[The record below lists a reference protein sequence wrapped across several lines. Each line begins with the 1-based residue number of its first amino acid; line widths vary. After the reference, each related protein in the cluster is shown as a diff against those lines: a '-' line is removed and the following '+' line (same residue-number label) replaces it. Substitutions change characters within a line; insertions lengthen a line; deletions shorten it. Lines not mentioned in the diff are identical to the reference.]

1 MKGLC
6 FVEPFYKIFIIV
18 LYVYV
23 HMYKHD
29 KTIEFSYIIFKPKQI
44 HVHVFL
50 FFDLMGLPCMCTFK
64 LPIFKLQYN
73 MNNFYD
79 PDFPKNLIPLLSYA
93 GLSLKHS
100 NNKLYT

>member
-18 LYVYV
+18 LYVYVHV

-44 HVHVFL
+44 HVFL
-50 FFDLMGLPCMCTFK
+50 FSDLIGLP
-64 LPIFKLQYN
+64 L
-73 MNNFYD
+73 FYWC
-79 PDFPKNLIPLLSYA
+79 
-93 GLSLKHS
+93 
-100 NNKLYT
+100 

>member
-18 LYVYV
+18 LYVYVHV

-44 HVHVFL
+44 HVFL
-50 FFDLMGLPCMCTFK
+50 FSDLMGLPLFLLVLIVFSFK
-64 LPIFKLQYN
+64 SFFFKCRYN
-73 MNNFYD
+73 AT
-79 PDFPKNLIPLLSYA
+79 K
-93 GLSLKHS
+93 
-100 NNKLYT
+100 